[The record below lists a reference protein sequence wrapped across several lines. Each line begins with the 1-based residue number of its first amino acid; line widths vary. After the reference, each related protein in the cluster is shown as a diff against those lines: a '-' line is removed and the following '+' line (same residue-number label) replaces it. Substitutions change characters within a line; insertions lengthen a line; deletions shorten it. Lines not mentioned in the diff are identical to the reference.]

1 MKKKF
6 ITNGLV
12 SAEFQKILNLFLLKI
27 LVLMVLILTTG
38 LNFELKAQ
46 KQWIINPGENYRDI
60 LTQLQPGDELIL
72 HEGIYEGSAAINISG
87 LPGKPIIIRG
97 YGKGEERPV
106 LLWEGKGAN
115 LLQIGASNIVIDF
128 LEFRAKYVYAI
139 RLRGSESNSNNN
151 VTIKNCVFYMSGG
164 GDISANS
171 SLAYDNIQILD
182 NYFIGS
188 QKTAVYIG
196 IHDGKSN
203 VTNFVFKGNVIDG
216 SQIYGDDI
224 VGYGIELKLNVTKSL
239 IENNYIT
246 GTKGPCIMVYGAE
259 NLDADNA
266 NIVRNNIVVGSR
278 QEAGIVVGGGPSTI
292 EGNLSL
298 GCKGGISVQN
308 YGNRNLLH
316 NVVLLG
322 NTAVCDRTY
331 GMTFGNVQNITA
343 RNNVVITKDDLKG
356 FTDNPN
362 SGTNNIII
370 NATNELEKKV
380 LEEII
385 TTIPARNNLEKIWQ
399 RVSSGPL
406 NQADVLKIIDL
417 IQEYKIPGV
426 NSK

>member
-1 MKKKF
+1 MINMKIQSIPK
-6 ITNGLV
+6 
-12 SAEFQKILNLFLLKI
+12 LFPVRV
-27 LVLMVLILTTG
+27 LVLIVLILIEG
-38 LNFELKAQ
+38 CNLELMAQ
-46 KQWIINPGENYRDI
+46 KQWIVNPGENYRDI

-72 HEGIYEGSAAINISG
+72 HEGIYEGSAAVNISG
-87 LPGKPIIIRG
+87 LPDIPITIRG
-97 YGKGEERPV
+97 YGNGEERPV

-128 LEFRAKYVYAI
+128 LEFRSKYVYAI
-139 RLRGSESNSNNN
+139 RLRGSESNSSNN
-151 VTIKNCVFYMSGG
+151 VTIKNCVFYKSGG

-203 VTNFVFKGNVIDG
+203 VTNFTFKGNVIDG
-216 SQIYGDDI
+216 SQIFGDDI

-246 GTKGPCIMVYGAE
+246 TPKGPCIMVYGAE
-259 NLDADNA
+259 DSDANNS
-266 NIVRNNIVVGSR
+266 NIVRNNIVIGSR
-278 QEAGIVVGGGPSTI
+278 EEAGIVVGGGPSI
-292 EGNLSL
+292 VEGNLSL
-298 GCKGGISVQN
+298 GCKVGISVQN
-308 YGNRNLLH
+308 YGNRNILH

-322 NTAVCDRTY
+322 NTLVCDRNY
-331 GMTFGNVQNITA
+331 GVSFGNAQNITS
-343 RNNVVITKDDLKG
+343 RDNLVITKDSLKG

-362 SGTNNIII
+362 SGMNNKII
-370 NATNELEKKV
+370 NASQELELKV
-380 LEEII
+380 QEVIN
-385 TTIPARNNLEKIWQ
+385 TIPARNNLEKIWR

-406 NQADVLKIIDL
+406 NQADVLEIIDL

>member
-1 MKKKF
+1 MKKKLNIINF
-6 ITNGLV
+6 IFTQIQSIPNHFPV
-12 SAEFQKILNLFLLKI
+12 RV
-27 LVLMVLILTTG
+27 LVLLVLILIEG
-38 LNFELKAQ
+38 WNLELKAQ
-46 KQWIINPGENYRDI
+46 KQWVINPGENYRDI
-60 LTQLQPGDELIL
+60 LAQLQPGDELIL
-72 HEGIYEGSAAINISG
+72 HEGIYEGTATISNSG
-87 LPGKPIIIRG
+87 LPDKPIIIRG
-97 YGKGEERPV
+97 YGNGEERPV

-115 LLQIGASNIVIDF
+115 LLQISASNIVIDF
-128 LEFRAKYVYAI
+128 LEFRSKYVYAI
-139 RLRGSESNSNNN
+139 RLRGSESNSSSN
-151 VTIKNCVFYMSGG
+151 VTIKNCVFYKSGG

-203 VTNFVFKGNVIDG
+203 VTNFTFKGNVIDG

-224 VGYGIELKLNVTKSL
+224 IGYGIEMKLNVTKSL

-246 GTKGPCIMVYGAE
+246 TTKGPCIMVYGAE
-259 NLDADNA
+259 KPDKDNA

-278 QEAGIVVGGGPSTI
+278 QEAGIVVGGGPSI
-292 EGNLSL
+292 VEGNLSL

-322 NTAVCDRTY
+322 NTSVCDRNY

-343 RNNVVITKDDLKG
+343 RDNVVITTDDSKG
-356 FTDNPN
+356 FTANPN
-362 SGTNNIII
+362 SGTNNKII
-370 NATNELEKKV
+370 NASNELEKKV

-385 TTIPARNNLEKIWQ
+385 TTIPARNNLGKIWK
-399 RVSSGPL
+399 RISSGPL
-406 NQADVLKIIDL
+406 SEADVLGIIDL
-417 IQEYKIPGV
+417 IQEYKISGA
-426 NSK
+426 NYK